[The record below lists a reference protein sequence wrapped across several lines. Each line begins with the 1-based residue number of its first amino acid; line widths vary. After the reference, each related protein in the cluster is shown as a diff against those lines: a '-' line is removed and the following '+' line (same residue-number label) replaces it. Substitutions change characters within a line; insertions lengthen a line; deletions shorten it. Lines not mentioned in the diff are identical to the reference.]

1 MFTKRETSTTK
12 ADGCC
17 HCRRKGCQ
25 ERSISSSTPASWFLL
40 ASSLFMLVK
49 YKTYVRSCA
58 IVLLQTVYDSW
69 GLLSPCMHGSII
81 YFTYVYSVLCNYIYT
96 AAYFRSETKVYTITT
111 GIPTF
116 VVCQRHTVKALIHT
130 AKRLSCGAH
139 GKQHTVGIGKEGLCR
154 ESFFEYSAKSLPCVK
169 LDKKISK

>member
-1 MFTKRETSTTK
+1 MLPLSQKRLS
-12 ADGCC
+12 
-17 HCRRKGCQ
+17 RKINIIKYSCKLIFIGIKPFHAC
-25 ERSISSSTPASWFLL
+25 
-40 ASSLFMLVK
+40 K

-130 AKRLSCGAH
+130 RQSVCRVV
-139 GKQHTVGIGKEGLCR
+139 HTAGTGKEGLCR
-154 ESFFEYSAKSLPCVK
+154 GSFFEHSAKSLPCVK
-169 LDKKISK
+169 LGKKFQNKKIVTAAARQ